1 MILKIAW
8 KNVWRSKGRSM
19 VVMGSIVVG
28 IWALI
33 FGTGFM
39 NGFMESYMADVI
51 NHDVSNFQIHHPEFK
66 KDYDVK
72 LYIPKGD
79 EKVAEIR
86 SWPGVQAVTSRIIIN
101 GMISSSRKGSGV
113 QIRGINV
120 EEEALATR
128 LDSLVKEGAFF
139 EGIKRN
145 PIIIGEKLASELK
158 VKLRSKVVLTFND
171 ANGDLTAAAFRIVG
185 IVKSSS
191 VKINE
196 TYAFV
201 RKQDL
206 YKLLSNGEQIHEIA
220 VVTDQQTDEEILAS
234 NYNAKYTGDKAET
247 WKEIAPELA
256 FMQEMYSQSL
266 YILLVIIMLALVFGI
281 VNTMLMAVLE
291 RMRELGMLMAIGMN
305 KIRVFFMVV
314 IETIYLSII
323 GAPVGLLISW
333 LTIKYYRNVGVDL
346 TNYSEGLESFGYSS
360 ILYPYV
366 QADAYITV
374 TVGVIITAIIGA
386 LYPAWKAIKLNP
398 VEALHKI

>member
-19 VVMGSIVVG
+19 VVMGSIIVG

-39 NGFMESYMADVI
+39 NGFMETYMAEVI
-51 NHDVSNFQIHHPEFK
+51 NHDVSNFQVHHPEFK
-66 KDYDVK
+66 KDFDIN
-72 LYIPKGD
+72 LAIPDGD
-79 EKVAEIR
+79 SKVAEIR
-86 SWPGVQAVTSRIIIN
+86 KWPGVKSVTSRVIIN

-113 QIRGINV
+113 QIRGIDV
-120 EEEALATR
+120 REEAMVTS
-128 LDSLVKEGAFF
+128 LDSLIRQGEYFQ
-139 EGIKRN
+139 GIRRN
-145 PIIIGEKLASELK
+145 PIIIGEKLAEELR

-171 ANGDLTAAAFRIVG
+171 ANGDLTSAAFRVVG
-185 IVKSSS
+185 LVKSSS

-201 RKQDL
+201 RKEDL
-206 YKLLSNGEQIHEIA
+206 FKIMGNGRQVHEIA
-220 VVTDQQTDEEILAS
+220 VVTEAQEDETLMAEKYNSTYKTDL
-234 NYNAKYTGDKAET
+234 AET

-266 YILLVIIMLALVFGI
+266 YVLLIIIMLALAFGI

-305 KIRVFFMVV
+305 KFRVFMMVV
-314 IETIYLSII
+314 IETIYLSTV
-323 GAPVGLLISW
+323 GAPIGLLLSW
-333 LTIKYYRNVGVDL
+333 LTIKHFRNVGVDL
-346 TNYSEGLESFGYSS
+346 TNYSEGLESFGYAS

-366 QADAYITV
+366 EGSAYLVV
-374 TVGVIITAIIGA
+374 TIGVIVTAIIGA
-386 LYPAWKAIKLNP
+386 LYPAWKAVKLNP
-398 VEALHKI
+398 VEALHKV

>member
-51 NHDVSNFQIHHPEFK
+51 NHDVSNVQVHHPEFK
-66 KDYDVK
+66 RDFDIKM
-72 LYIPKGD
+72 YIPNGD
-79 EKVAEIR
+79 EKAAEVLKWQEVKSTTTRVI
-86 SWPGVQAVTSRIIIN
+86 VN
-101 GMISSSRKGSGV
+101 GMIASSRKGSGV
-113 QIRGINV
+113 QIRGIDV
-120 EEEALATR
+120 EKEASVTR
-128 LDSLVKEGAFF
+128 LDSLVKEGAYF

-145 PIIIGEKLASELK
+145 PIVIGEKLASELK

-171 ANGDLTAAAFRIVG
+171 AEGELTAVAFRVAG

-196 TYAFV
+196 LYVFV
-201 RKQDL
+201 RKEDL
-206 YKLLSNGEQIHEIA
+206 SRNLAIGSNIHEIA
-220 VVTDQQTDEEILAS
+220 IVSEDRADDEALAAK
-234 NYNAKYTGDKAET
+234 YNALFAEDKAES
-247 WKEIAPELA
+247 WREIAPELA
-256 FMQEMYSQSL
+256 LMQEMYSKSL
-266 YILLVIIMLALVFGI
+266 YILLIIIMLALVFGI

-305 KIRVFFMVV
+305 KVRVFLMVV
-314 IETIYLSII
+314 IETIYLSTV
-323 GAPVGLLISW
+323 GAPIGLLLGW
-333 LTIKYYRNVGVDL
+333 LTIRYFRDVGVDL
-346 TNYSEGLESFGYSS
+346 SSYSEGLESFGYSS
-360 ILYPYV
+360 VLYPYV
-366 QADAYITV
+366 ESNSYFIV

-386 LYPAWKAIKLNP
+386 LYPAWKAVKLNP

>member
-8 KNVWRSKGRSM
+8 KNVWRSKGRSF

-39 NGFMESYMADVI
+39 NGFMETYMADVI
-51 NHDVSNFQIHHPEFK
+51 NHDVSNLQVHNPEFK
-66 KDYDVK
+66 KDYDIK
-72 LYIPKGD
+72 LVIPDGSAK
-79 EKVAEIR
+79 AEEVQN
-86 SWPGVQAVTSRIIIN
+86 WPGVKATTSRVILN

-113 QIRGINV
+113 QIRGIDV
-120 EEEALATR
+120 EREATVTK
-128 LDSLVKEGAFF
+128 LDSLVRQGKYF

-145 PIIIGEKLASELK
+145 PIIIGEKLAEELK
-158 VKLRSKVVLTFND
+158 VKLKSKVVLTFND

-185 IVKSSS
+185 LVKSSS

-201 RKQDL
+201 RKTDL
-206 YKLLSNGEQIHEIA
+206 FKIMGNGAQVHEIA
-220 VVTDQQTDEEILAS
+220 IVTEQQADEELLADK
-234 NYNAKYTGDKAET
+234 YNSTYSEDKAET

-266 YILLVIIMLALVFGI
+266 YVLLVIIMLALVFGI

-305 KIRVFFMVV
+305 KIRVYMMVM
-314 IETIYLSII
+314 IETIYLSTI
-323 GAPVGLLISW
+323 GAPIGLFISW
-333 LTIKYYRNVGVDL
+333 LTIKYFRNTGVDL
-346 TNYSEGLESFGYSS
+346 TNYSEGLESFGYAS

-366 QADAYITV
+366 EGSAYVIV
-374 TVGVIITAIIGA
+374 TVGVIITAVVGA
-386 LYPAWKAIKLNP
+386 LYPAWKAVKLNP
-398 VEALHKI
+398 VEALHKV